1 MAEYIDKVK
10 LKQAMYQKA
19 FIDDSDLTKWDGGCW
34 IRYKLFEN
42 VLEKTEV
49 ADVMTRDEGIRL
61 GAELA
66 AMHGSDATSQD
77 LEKSYWRGFEDAMQ
91 KRDVQPVKHG
101 RWIER
106 DCHFDVECKCSMC
119 GYKDFIPT
127 KHDRYW
133 FNRNYCPNC
142 GTKMDGET

>member
-1 MAEYIDKVK
+1 MSEYIDKEK
-10 LKQAMYQKA
+10 LRQAMFQEA
-19 FIDDSDLTKWDGGCW
+19 FAKDSDLQRWDSGCW

-42 VLEKTEV
+42 VLEKTEA

-77 LEKSYWRGFEDAMQ
+77 LEKAYWRGFEDAMQ

-101 RWIER
+101 KWKLLGEPPWYVR
-106 DCHFDVECKCSMC
+106 ECSEC
-119 GYKDFIPT
+119 GGKWHHWHEYELP
-127 KHDRYW
+127 RYC
-133 FNRNYCPNC
+133 NNC
-142 GTKMDGET
+142 GALMVDEDDV